1 MQDIVSQMVVKWA
14 RFGGDTPIDA
24 SEDFTKLT
32 LDSIALYVYC
42 LSPYGH
48 KICPDN

>member
-32 LDSIALYVYC
+32 LDSIAL
-42 LSPYGH
+42 
-48 KICPDN
+48 